1 MEMYA
6 GMDSLVQ
13 QPLLSTH
20 GLERHPLA
28 ISLASG
34 SSGTCG
40 QVGHFAGGVHE
51 AFLLWVSG
59 SRLPF
64 CDWAHFARATASASP
79 TGTEKPARFRALAA
93 ASWRAQIRSW
103 CSYRATPYHNSK
115 PHPLQEWGGRS
126 SGLFLG
132 PKARS
137 RSPTAIWV
145 V

>member
-28 ISLASG
+28 ISLAFG

-51 AFLLWVSG
+51 AFLPAKGKWQPFAVLRLGALCQGYCQCKPNWYGETCSVSCPRCSLVASSDPKLVLIPCDTLPQLQATSFAGVGEAKLWAF
-59 SRLPF
+59 P
-64 CDWAHFARATASASP
+64 RA
-79 TGTEKPARFRALAA
+79 
-93 ASWRAQIRSW
+93 
-103 CSYRATPYHNSK
+103 
-115 PHPLQEWGGRS
+115 
-126 SGLFLG
+126 
-132 PKARS
+132 
-137 RSPTAIWV
+137 
-145 V
+145 